1 MSLAPLKTVESERIP
16 GAGRYGYSGQGRSAR
31 AVRRT
36 WNTLRVVYSLRR
48 RKVVKTD
55 WPTGC
60 RAVTMALPPSAYSVE
75 LHRPP
80 YTGTP
85 EIGPVPRLFT
95 SDFTPGKDFAAVSA
109 AAAWLAFSTMP
120 QSRTLPSVTVTLTR

>member
-80 YTGTP
+80 YTVRPKLGRYP
-85 EIGPVPRLFT
+85 DCLRAT
-95 SDFTPGKDFAAVSA
+95 SRPA
-109 AAAWLAFSTMP
+109 
-120 QSRTLPSVTVTLTR
+120 R